1 MFRYVLCDILHDL
14 EWGIAFVIATLI
26 LFLIIPLL
34 AIKPAIA
41 NITETDLAP
50 GQIHCH
56 SEQLL
61 NDEAGHFAPATI
73 YSPLTINKKCLN

>member
-1 MFRYVLCDILHDL
+1 MLRHVLYDILHDL

-34 AIKPAIA
+34 AIKPALA
-41 NITETDLAP
+41 NITETDLTP

-56 SEQLL
+56 PEQLL
-61 NDEAGHFAPATI
+61 HDEAEHLAPSTI
-73 YSPLTINKKCLN
+73 Y